1 MAIGDLFKSKQE
13 REREARGK
21 RRKAFRDAESAVDA
35 VKDRTKKLKAERD
48 KAWNDARAYLKDG
61 QRAASQRCLQT
72 VRASEVMMAKLE
84 TKKWVFEQLL
94 TKLDMAKTD
103 QEFSGAL
110 SAINAVVKID
120 PEAVADVLGEVEDK
134 LGDQVDTDKIW
145 DKMHE
150 KEMEGT
156 GGQMT
161 DSVPSV
167 DQMFKDLEGEVAAE
181 IGGELPASGKVTP
194 AKDGGLKE
202 EIGEGRRRLKDLLE
216 GEK

>member
-13 REREARGK
+13 RDREARGK
-21 RRKAFRDAESAVDA
+21 RRKAFREAENAVDG
-35 VKDRTKKLKAERD
+35 VKDRVKKLKGERD
-48 KAWNDARAYLKDG
+48 KAWNDARVYLKDG
-61 QRAASQRCLQT
+61 QKAAAQRCLQT
-72 VRASEVMMAKLE
+72 VRAGEVLMAKLE

-94 TKLDMAKTD
+94 TKLDIAKTD
-103 QEFSGAL
+103 LEFTGAL

-134 LGDQVDTDKIW
+134 LGDQVDTDKVW
-145 DKMHE
+145 EKMHE
-150 KEMEGT
+150 KEMEGV
-156 GGQMT
+156 GSQMA

-181 IGGELPASGKVTP
+181 IGQELPSTGKVASGGE
-194 AKDGGLKE
+194 GGIKA

>member
-13 REREARGK
+13 RDREARGK
-21 RRKAFRDAESAVDA
+21 RRKAFREAENAADA
-35 VKDRTKKLKAERD
+35 VKDRVKKLKAERD
-48 KAWNDARAYLKDG
+48 KAWTDARAYLKDS
-61 QRAASQRCLQT
+61 QKAAAQRCLQT
-72 VRASEVMMAKLE
+72 VRATEVMMAKLE

-103 QEFSGAL
+103 QEFTGAL
-110 SAINAVVKID
+110 SAISAVVKID

-145 DKMHE
+145 EKMHE
-150 KEMEGT
+150 KEMEGV
-156 GGQMT
+156 GSQMT

-181 IGGELPASGKVTP
+181 IGGERPAAVKVTSG
-194 AKDGGLKE
+194 KDGGVKE

>member
-1 MAIGDLFKSKQE
+1 
-13 REREARGK
+13 
-21 RRKAFRDAESAVDA
+21 
-35 VKDRTKKLKAERD
+35 
-48 KAWNDARAYLKDG
+48 
-61 QRAASQRCLQT
+61 
-72 VRASEVMMAKLE
+72 MMAKLE

-103 QEFSGAL
+103 QEFTGAL
-110 SAINAVVKID
+110 SAISAVVKID

-145 DKMHE
+145 EKMHE

-156 GGQMT
+156 GSQMT

-167 DQMFKDLEGEVAAE
+167 DQMLKDLEGEVAAE
-181 IGGELPASGKVTP
+181 IGDERPATSKVASGKG
-194 AKDGGLKE
+194 GGLKE

>member
-21 RRKAFRDAESAVDA
+21 RRKAFREAENAVDA
-35 VKDRTKKLKAERD
+35 VKDRVKKLKGERD
-48 KAWNDARAYLKDG
+48 KAWSEARVYLKDG
-61 QRAASQRCLQT
+61 QKAASQRCLQT

-103 QEFSGAL
+103 QEFTGAL
-110 SAINAVVKID
+110 GAINAVVKID

-145 DKMHE
+145 EKMHE

-167 DQMFKDLEGEVAAE
+167 DQMFKDLEGEVAAQ
-181 IGGELPASGKVTP
+181 IGEERPATSKVTSG
-194 AKDGGLKE
+194 KDGGLKE

>member
-21 RRKAFRDAESAVDA
+21 RRKAFREAENAVDA
-35 VKDRTKKLKAERD
+35 VKDRVKKLKGERD
-48 KAWNDARAYLKDG
+48 KAWNDARVYLKDG
-61 QRAASQRCLQT
+61 QKAASQRCLQT

-94 TKLDMAKTD
+94 TKLDLAKTD
-103 QEFSGAL
+103 QEFTGAL

-120 PEAVADVLGEVEDK
+120 PDAVADVLGEVEDK

-145 DKMHE
+145 EKMHE

-156 GGQMT
+156 GSQMT

-181 IGGELPASGKVTP
+181 IGEEHPATDKVAP
-194 AKDGGLKE
+194 ATDGGLKE
-202 EIGEGRRRLKDLLE
+202 QIGEGRRRLKDLLE

>member
-21 RRKAFRDAESAVDA
+21 RRRAFREAENAVDA
-35 VKDRTKKLKAERD
+35 VKDRVKKLKAERD
-48 KAWNDARAYLKDG
+48 KAWTDARVYLKDG
-61 QRAASQRCLQT
+61 QKAASQRCLQT

-110 SAINAVVKID
+110 NAINAVVKID
-120 PEAVADVLGEVEDK
+120 PDSVADVLGEVEDK
-134 LGDQVDTDKIW
+134 LGDQVDTDKVW
-145 DKMHE
+145 EKMHE

-156 GGQMT
+156 GSQMT

-167 DQMFKDLEGEVAAE
+167 DQMFSDLEGEVAAE
-181 IGGELPASGKVTP
+181 IGEEHPVTGQVTSS
-194 AKDGGLKE
+194 KDAGIKE
-202 EIGEGRRRLKDLLE
+202 QIGEGRRRLKDLLE